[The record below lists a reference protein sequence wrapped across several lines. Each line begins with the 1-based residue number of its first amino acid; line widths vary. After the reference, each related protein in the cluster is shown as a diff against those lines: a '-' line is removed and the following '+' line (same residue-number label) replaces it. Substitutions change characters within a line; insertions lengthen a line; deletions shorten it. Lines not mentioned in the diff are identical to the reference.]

1 METGW
6 ICSKNFKEN
15 KIMAVSQI
23 DAAANLGKLLQ
34 IVYSNGV
41 INQIS
46 EDFRDWDA
54 VSKIR
59 VSEEAARSVNFMLQ
73 SGYGP
78 SAVGWSKQGSLSA
91 FKNPQQSNV
100 GEKSAGF
107 NQIQSTVELEYDVWD
122 RAMSAPHKFAEPLAL
137 EINNKSIAQ
146 KRMLS
151 SDFHRDG
158 SGLLGITSSTAATRV
173 TLPDSSFAM
182 RVSYAGVS
190 SSDGTDYAGGG
201 SRYAEYQDKHVFAI
215 LDGSVDALGASVSYG
230 VVDSKNRQNDTVDY
244 KLYTSSDVELAGA
257 AYTTA
262 AAACVSQF
270 MYRENQPTRA
280 DLTAGI
286 ATLGELNNLTEVIP
300 GLESLF
306 ANDGRTMH
314 GITMRGA
321 TAGTQ
326 YDAGANPLDIS
337 QLDEA
342 ISQLKVIVG
351 QGKYKYN
358 QILCSPEAR
367 SALIDSQEQ
376 DRRLQ
381 ALSDDKR
388 GFKGFGYVHD
398 NDTLEL
404 ATSEF
409 CKKSAMWIMPQG
421 GKDKGCIELHG
432 KDFKNVSVG
441 SQDTFLKPS
450 SSGGHEPLI
459 RKYMNGYLTLL
470 TKHPASAL
478 KIKNFTV

>member
-1 METGW
+1 
-6 ICSKNFKEN
+6 
-15 KIMAVSQI
+15 MAVSQI

-78 SAVGWSKQGSLSA
+78 SAVGWSKQGSASA

-158 SGLLGITSSTAATRV
+158 SGLLGISSSSAATV
-173 TLPDSSFAM
+173 ETLPDSSLVM
-182 RVSYAGVS
+182 RVSYAGIS
-190 SSDGTDYAGGG
+190 TTDGTEYAGGG
-201 SRYAEYQDKHVFAI
+201 SRYAEYQDTHVFSDIAGT
-215 LDGSVDALGASVSYG
+215 LDQLGVVLTGA

-244 KLYTSSDVELAGA
+244 KLYKAAGELSSGE
-257 AYTTA
+257 YTTA
-262 AAACVSQF
+262 ADACVSQF
-270 MYRENQPTRA
+270 IYRENQPTRP
-280 DLTAGI
+280 DLSSGI
-286 ATLGELNNLTEVIP
+286 ASLVEINNISEVMP

-314 GITMRGA
+314 GISMRGA

-326 YDAGANPLDIS
+326 YDAGTNPLDIS

-342 ISQLKVIVG
+342 LSQLKVIVG

-450 SSGGHEPLI
+450 VSGGHEPLI

-470 TKHPASAL
+470 TKHPASTL